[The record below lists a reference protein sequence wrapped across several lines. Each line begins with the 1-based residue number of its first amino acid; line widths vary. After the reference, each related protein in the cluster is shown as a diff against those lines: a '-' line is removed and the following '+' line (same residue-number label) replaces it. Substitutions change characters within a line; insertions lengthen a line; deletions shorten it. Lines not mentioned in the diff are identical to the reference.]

1 MAKILTIDDDAG
13 ICRLFSRT
21 ISRMGHEADEALT
34 LEEGAKKIE
43 SGMFDLV
50 LLDVHLPDGNGL
62 EAVPS
67 ILRSRGEPEVIIITG
82 GGDAEGAEMAT
93 RSGAWAYV
101 EKPVVIGQL
110 MLHIE
115 RALQFREQ
123 KTRAMRPVVMK
134 REQIVGS
141 GRAITECLEQA
152 ALAAA
157 SDVNVLINGETG
169 TGKELFARV
178 IHNNSRRAKES
189 FVVVDCAALP
199 ENLAESILFGHVKGA
214 FTGADRDRR
223 GLVREADKGTLFLDE
238 VGELSAELQKIFLRT
253 LQEKKIRPVGLEK
266 EVACDFRLIAATN
279 RDIDGMVEKGLFRRD
294 LLYRLRTFSITLP
307 PLRARGEDLKE
318 LALNFIHNFCEREQ
332 IGIKSVSP
340 DFFETLAAYPWPGNV
355 RELIGA
361 VESALSVARFEPML
375 YSRHLPE
382 TIRVYQARHTV
393 SSDSGE
399 KEGKVATGTA
409 AYIPTLKEFREDVLA
424 KAEKKYLADLL
435 NATNWAV
442 AEACR
447 ISGLSR
453 SRLYALLK
461 KYGITRGTALSGPV
475 S

>member
-152 ALAAA
+152 ALALRLKKDWRPAA
-157 SDVNVLINGETG
+157 
-169 TGKELFARV
+169 K
-178 IHNNSRRAKES
+178 IHIVQPAVPY
-189 FVVVDCAALP
+189 F
-199 ENLAESILFGHVKGA
+199 ITTKGRY
-214 FTGADRDRR
+214 F
-223 GLVREADKGTLFLDE
+223 
-238 VGELSAELQKIFLRT
+238 IFF
-253 LQEKKIRPVGLEK
+253 P
-266 EVACDFRLIAATN
+266 
-279 RDIDGMVEKGLFRRD
+279 
-294 LLYRLRTFSITLP
+294 
-307 PLRARGEDLKE
+307 
-318 LALNFIHNFCEREQ
+318 
-332 IGIKSVSP
+332 
-340 DFFETLAAYPWPGNV
+340 PWPP
-355 RELIGA
+355 RQ
-361 VESALSVARFEPML
+361 L
-375 YSRHLPE
+375 Y
-382 TIRVYQARHTV
+382 Q
-393 SSDSGE
+393 
-399 KEGKVATGTA
+399 
-409 AYIPTLKEFREDVLA
+409 
-424 KAEKKYLADLL
+424 KK
-435 NATNWAV
+435 N
-442 AEACR
+442 
-447 ISGLSR
+447 R
-453 SRLYALLK
+453 SRIL
-461 KYGITRGTALSGPV
+461 G
-475 S
+475 